1 MLTSVGLSSAPVLN
15 NVGSIPSNAG
25 YLKASPDGT
34 KIIAAN
40 TWGSSASFLFD
51 FNRTTGILSNVINF
65 PSAYGAEFSPSN
77 DILYLSTYDYD
88 SLSST
93 YSVSQY
99 DLLAGSSSDIAN
111 SEIILSSSPST
122 ILWFAALQLA
132 SDGKIY
138 HSIAYEN
145 SLAVINSPDI
155 LGVGCNYIQNGI
167 SLSGNLCKGGL
178 PTFHSSIF
186 SSPSIVINNVCLGD
200 STSFTF
206 TGSVD
211 SVLWYLGDSTLSTL
225 FSPTHVFQDT
235 GTYTITL
242 LTYLGAA
249 TDTLLYTVTIV
260 GPVLSL
266 NTDTVMCDGEILTLD
281 VTQTD
286 ATYLWQDGSTNPTFT
301 VTSDGTYS
309 VDLTLEGCSA
319 QASISVIYNVLPTAT
334 ISGDFSVC
342 EDQWSYF
349 PIVCTGVPDFSVSWT
364 NGTLNGTAT
373 GRYLIKIPA
382 IITGVYTLVNI
393 VDEAGCV
400 GNVSGSANLVAH
412 PKPIAD
418 FVLTPAVTF
427 IDNTDITFTNLSS
440 GHISSV
446 WDFDDG
452 SSLLNDNS
460 LSIVHHYDNPGDYI
474 IKLEV
479 TSNFGCVASAI
490 NSLEIIPFEYF
501 VPDAFTPN
509 SDALNDVFNINTT
522 KVKSFEMEIFD
533 RWGESVYITK
543 NVWKPWDGTF
553 NGTALE
559 QGVYA
564 YKIWVKDPQDIL
576 HKMVGNVLL
585 VR

>member
-1 MLTSVGLSSAPVLN
+1 M
-15 NVGSIPSNAG
+15 
-25 YLKASPDGT
+25 
-34 KIIAAN
+34 
-40 TWGSSASFLFD
+40 
-51 FNRTTGILSNVINF
+51 LSNMITINQG
-65 PSAYGAEFSPSN
+65 AYGVEFSPSN

-88 SLSST
+88 ST
-93 YSVSQY
+93 VYTVSQY
-99 DLLAGSSSDIAN
+99 DLLAGSSSDIEN
-111 SEIILSSSPST
+111 SETILSSSPT
-122 ILWFAALQLA
+122 LWFAALQLA

-138 HSIAYEN
+138 NSLLDEN
-145 SLAVINSPDI
+145 SLAVINNPDV

-167 SLSGNLCKGGL
+167 SLSGNFCKGGL

-186 SSPSIVINNVCLGD
+186 SSPVNINNFCFGD
-200 STSFTF
+200 TTSFIF

-211 SVLWYLGDSTLSTL
+211 SVLWNLGDSTLSTL

-242 LTYLGAA
+242 LSYLGAA
-249 TDTLLYTVTIV
+249 TDTLLDTITIIN
-260 GPVLSL
+260 PMPALT
-266 NTDTVMCDGEILTLD
+266 NDTVMCEGEILVLD
-281 VTQTD
+281 VTRTG
-286 ATYLWQDGSTNPTFT
+286 ATYLWQDGSASPTFT
-301 VTSDGTYS
+301 VTSEGTYS

-342 EDQWSYF
+342 EEEWSYF

-400 GNVSGSANLVAH
+400 GNVRGSANLVAH

-440 GHISSV
+440 SHTSSV

-460 LSIVHHYDNPGDYI
+460 LSIVHHYANPGDYI

-501 VPDAFTPN
+501 VPNAFTPN

-553 NGTALE
+553 NGTALV

>member
-1 MLTSVGLSSAPVLN
+1 MGIYICITRENQNFLGVIDN
-15 NVGSIPSNAG
+15 
-25 YLKASPDGT
+25 PD
-34 KIIAAN
+34 
-40 TWGSSASFLFD
+40 
-51 FNRTTGILSNVINF
+51 V
-65 PSAYGAEFSPSN
+65 
-77 DILYLSTYDYD
+77 
-88 SLSST
+88 
-93 YSVSQY
+93 
-99 DLLAGSSSDIAN
+99 
-111 SEIILSSSPST
+111 
-122 ILWFAALQLA
+122 
-132 SDGKIY
+132 
-138 HSIAYEN
+138 
-145 SLAVINSPDI
+145 
-155 LGVGCNYIQNGI
+155 LGVGCDYNQNGATLNGKI
-167 SLSGNLCKGGL
+167 SKAGL
-178 PTFHSSIF
+178 PNFHSSIF
-186 SSPSIVINNVCLGD
+186 SSPVNINNFCFGD
-200 STSFTF
+200 TTSFMF

-211 SVLWYLGDSTLSTL
+211 SVLWNLGDSTLSTL

-242 LTYLGAA
+242 LSYLGAA
-249 TDTLLYTVTIV
+249 TDTLL
-260 GPVLSL
+260 
-266 NTDTVMCDGEILTLD
+266 DT
-281 VTQTD
+281 
-286 ATYLWQDGSTNPTFT
+286 
-301 VTSDGTYS
+301 
-309 VDLTLEGCSA
+309 
-319 QASISVIYNVLPTAT
+319 
-334 ISGDFSVC
+334 
-342 EDQWSYF
+342 
-349 PIVCTGVPDFSVSWT
+349 
-364 NGTLNGTAT
+364 
-373 GRYLIKIPA
+373 IKI
-382 IITGVYTLVNI
+382 IN
-393 VDEAGCV
+393 
-400 GNVSGSANLVAH
+400 
-412 PKPIAD
+412 PIAN
-418 FVLTPAVTF
+418 FALIPAVTF

-440 GHISSV
+440 GHSSSV

-501 VPDAFTPN
+501 FPDAFTPN